1 MYLVLE
7 YMKMGDLI
15 NVLKSRGADATTNTV
30 TAGPDGAPVEGT
42 FTPLTDLEVWNIF
55 RQVVSGIRYL
65 HYQNVV
71 HGDIKPQVLHFWR
84 FGATC
89 CISFM
94 CVANFNSSATF
105 HILNM
110 TEPAARR
117 GRSSQDCGFRN
128 LPNALRQRAEARRRR
143 GHACFH
149 VPRAV

>member
-30 TAGPDGAPVEGT
+30 TAGPDGSSAEGGT

-71 HGDIKPQVLHFWR
+71 HGDIKPQVRMH
-84 FGATC
+84 
-89 CISFM
+89 
-94 CVANFNSSATF
+94 
-105 HILNM
+105 
-110 TEPAARR
+110 
-117 GRSSQDCGFRN
+117 Q
-128 LPNALRQRAEARRRR
+128 PNAFSVLC
-143 GHACFH
+143 HCSLCAC
-149 VPRAV
+149 